1 MDTECPIC
9 LQPLNYRLQPPPS
22 RPASPSSSGTSAVA
36 APGSGTTS
44 STSAS
49 RHSPHSPLQLSGSN
63 ASGGAGEFCITFAP
77 GVYGSDATD
86 PWHPSLAVLSPV
98 SPHEAPSL
106 SGQRSFAHREPCPP
120 SSGGG
125 ANLSN
130 SGHTADS
137 SSDEGAAGV
146 VVLPCGH
153 LLHYLCAM
161 QLCEYAIHPSC
172 PVCRLKLAS
181 GADLALFR
189 PQLRMSLIAAAQA
202 SSGVSADGRYM
213 ERDCK
218 RAISVRKRCRPEEAG
233 REDGHA
239 PYTDRHRADAEDAN
253 SVQVCSPPSESQ
265 RGCVPGPA
273 VAHPSMSQSGGELSA
288 PTLILGDD
296 WEPTDTCAAPKT
308 QGSPAT
314 SRQNSGGDADT
325 NQGEDDITI
334 IGARQLPPSQ
344 AYAELLLRTTA
355 TWAARAE
362 TLKARVEHLERSQQL
377 LQSDCSELERTL
389 TVARR
394 RREVL
399 LNLPSSKDEQDAL
412 PSAQRLRELRRL
424 CLETRTAMSSTTK
437 QLAEVIRGHAE
448 VRRQTEKYMRKLSRL
463 ESGKGVGRAGGD
475 AATATATAT
484 ASAAAVKAGLP
495 PPPSRRKPPQGGA
508 APAGEAAAAA
518 LDGPP

>member
-1 MDTECPIC
+1 MLLHEALVHTECPIC
-9 LQPLNYRLQPPPS
+9 LQPLDYRLRPPPS
-22 RPASPSSSGTSAVA
+22 RPASPPSFGTSTVA
-36 APGSGTTS
+36 ATGSETTS
-44 STSAS
+44 STTAS
-49 RHSPHSPLQLSGSN
+49 GHSPRSPLQLSGSN
-63 ASGGAGEFCITFAP
+63 ASGRAGEFCITFAP

-86 PWHPSLAVLSPV
+86 PWRPSLAVLSPA
-98 SPHEAPSL
+98 SPHEAPSPSGQHIVAHSELCSPFSGRGADL
-106 SGQRSFAHREPCPP
+106 SG
-120 SSGGG
+120 
-125 ANLSN
+125 
-130 SGHTADS
+130 SGHTANS

-181 GADLALFR
+181 GADLILFR
-189 PQLRMSLIAAAQA
+189 PQLRVSLIAAAQA
-202 SSGVSADGRYM
+202 SSGVSFDGVYI
-213 ERDCK
+213 EGEHNS
-218 RAISVRKRCRPEEAG
+218 AISVRKRSRLEEAE
-233 REDGHA
+233 REDDHMQCTDGHL
-239 PYTDRHRADAEDAN
+239 ADGEDTS
-253 SVQVCSPPSESQ
+253 SVQACSPQSGSQ

-273 VAHPSMSQSGGELSA
+273 VAHTSTSQSGGELSA
-288 PTLILGDD
+288 PLLILGDD
-296 WEPTDTCAAPKT
+296 LEPTDTCAAPKT

-314 SRQNSGGDADT
+314 SRQSSGGDADA
-325 NQGEDDITI
+325 NQGEDDIMI

-377 LQSDCSELERTL
+377 LQSDCTELERTL

-424 CLETRTAMSSTTK
+424 CLETRTAMSSTTT
-437 QLAEVIRGHAE
+437 QLAEAVRGHAE

-463 ESGKGVGRAGGD
+463 ESGTGIGRAGGD
-475 AATATATAT
+475 TTT
-484 ASAAAVKAGLP
+484 AAAAKAGLP
-495 PPPSRRKPPQGGA
+495 PPLSRRQPPQGGA

-518 LDGPP
+518 LDGPH